1 MPKTVPTNKTLIIT
15 PTYNERQNVE
25 TLLGRIHLVL
35 PGAHVLVV
43 DDNSPDGTGQWVQQQ
58 SEQEAWVH
66 VLRRPEKQGLGT
78 AYCAGFKWALK
89 RDYQWIIQMDA
100 DLSHD
105 PDQIPDLLAE
115 SKDYDL
121 VIGSRY
127 IKGVNI
133 VNWPLSRLILSWS
146 ANLYAR
152 LITGIPVW
160 DLTGGFK
167 CWKRKVL
174 EKLDIPTIRSEGYS
188 FQIETTFRAYRQ
200 GYSIKEVPIIFI
212 DRTEGDS
219 KMSKGIIYEAVWMVI
234 RLKLSQLRD
243 IIRERF
249 FQPQEAGN
257 PPDR

>member
-1 MPKTVPTNKTLIIT
+1 MPQTVPTNKTLIIT

-25 TLLGRIHLVL
+25 TLLERIHVVV

-43 DDNSPDGTGQWVQQQ
+43 DDNSPDGTGQWVEQQ

-78 AYCAGFKWALK
+78 AYCAGFKWALQ
-89 RDYQWIIQMDA
+89 RDYQQIIQMDA

-249 FQPQEAGN
+249 FQPQEAEN
-257 PPDR
+257 PPER

>member
-1 MPKTVPTNKTLIIT
+1 MPQTVPTNKTLIIT

-25 TLLGRIHLVL
+25 TLLERIHVVV

-43 DDNSPDGTGQWVQQQ
+43 DDKSPDGTGQWVEQQ

-78 AYCAGFKWALK
+78 AYCAGFKWALQ
-89 RDYQWIIQMDA
+89 RDYQQIIQMDA

-115 SKDYDL
+115 SKEYDL

-167 CWKRKVL
+167 CCKRKVL

-219 KMSKGIIYEAVWMVI
+219 KMSQGIIYEAVWMVI
-234 RLKLSQLRD
+234 RLKLSQLVD
-243 IIRERF
+243 ITRKRF
-249 FQPQEAGN
+249 FQPQEAEN
-257 PPDR
+257 PPEP

>member
-1 MPKTVPTNKTLIIT
+1 MPQTVPTNKTLIIT

-25 TLLGRIHLVL
+25 TLLERIHVVV

-43 DDNSPDGTGQWVQQQ
+43 DDNSPDGTGQWVEQQ

-78 AYCAGFKWALK
+78 AYCAGFKWALQ
-89 RDYQWIIQMDA
+89 RDYQQIIQMDA

-115 SKDYDL
+115 SKEYDL

-174 EKLDIPTIRSEGYS
+174 EKLDISTIRSEGYS

-249 FQPQEAGN
+249 FQPQEAEN
-257 PPDR
+257 PPER

>member
-1 MPKTVPTNKTLIIT
+1 MPQTVPTNKTLIIT

-25 TLLGRIHLVL
+25 TLLERIHVVV

-43 DDNSPDGTGQWVQQQ
+43 DDNSPDGTGQWVEQQ

-78 AYCAGFKWALK
+78 AYCAGFKWALQ
-89 RDYQWIIQMDA
+89 RDYQQIIQMDA

-219 KMSKGIIYEAVWMVI
+219 KMSQGIIYEAVWMVI
-234 RLKLSQLRD
+234 RLKLSQLVD
-243 IIRERF
+243 ITRKRF
-249 FQPQEAGN
+249 FQPQEAEN
-257 PPDR
+257 PPEP

>member
-1 MPKTVPTNKTLIIT
+1 MPQTVPTNKTLIIT

-25 TLLGRIHLVL
+25 TLLERIHVVV

-43 DDNSPDGTGQWVQQQ
+43 DDNSPDGTGQWVEQQ

-78 AYCAGFKWALK
+78 AYCAGFKWALQ
-89 RDYQWIIQMDA
+89 RDYQQIIQMDA

-115 SKDYDL
+115 SKEYDL

-219 KMSKGIIYEAVWMVI
+219 KMSQGIIYEAVWMVI

-249 FQPQEAGN
+249 FQPQEAEN
-257 PPDR
+257 PPEP

>member
-1 MPKTVPTNKTLIIT
+1 MPQTVPTNKTLIIT

-25 TLLGRIHLVL
+25 TLLERIHVVV

-43 DDNSPDGTGQWVQQQ
+43 DDNSPDGTGQWVEQQ

-78 AYCAGFKWALK
+78 AYCAGFKWALQ
-89 RDYQWIIQMDA
+89 RDYQQIIQMDA

-115 SKDYDL
+115 SKEYDL

-219 KMSKGIIYEAVWMVI
+219 KMSQGIIYEAVWMVI
-234 RLKLSQLRD
+234 RLKLSQLVD
-243 IIRERF
+243 ITRKRF
-249 FQPQEAGN
+249 FQPQEAEN
-257 PPDR
+257 PPEP

>member
-1 MPKTVPTNKTLIIT
+1 M
-15 PTYNERQNVE
+15 
-25 TLLGRIHLVL
+25 
-35 PGAHVLVV
+35 
-43 DDNSPDGTGQWVQQQ
+43 
-58 SEQEAWVH
+58 
-66 VLRRPEKQGLGT
+66 
-78 AYCAGFKWALK
+78 
-89 RDYQWIIQMDA
+89 
-100 DLSHD
+100 
-105 PDQIPDLLAE
+105 
-115 SKDYDL
+115 
-121 VIGSRY
+121 
-127 IKGVNI
+127 
-133 VNWPLSRLILSWS
+133 
-146 ANLYAR
+146 
-152 LITGIPVW
+152 
-160 DLTGGFK
+160 
-167 CWKRKVL
+167 L